1 MAIVFVF
8 VFLIFVESS
17 TAIPYRK
24 QTYWG
29 TQRVLLGGQN

>member
-8 VFLIFVESS
+8 VFLIFAEDS

-29 TQRVLLGGQN
+29 T